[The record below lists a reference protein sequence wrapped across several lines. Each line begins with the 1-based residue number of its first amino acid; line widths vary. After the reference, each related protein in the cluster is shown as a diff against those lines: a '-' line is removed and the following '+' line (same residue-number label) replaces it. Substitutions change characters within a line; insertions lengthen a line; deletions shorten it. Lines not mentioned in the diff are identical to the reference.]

1 MLIWYSRNRN
11 RKSLIINLNRF
22 LIFLFIILLSL
33 IEEIV
38 ILFYF
43 ILFELRIPSNFKIF
57 FDFFFSFNFFNMFYI
72 IFLRRDRL
80 NFIIIL
86 NCRNFLRGCNIF
98 FLLFFFFF
106 FFFKKII
113 EFILIRRNKWF
124 FYYIILKFLPIF
136 F

>member
-11 RKSLIINLNRF
+11 RKSLIINLIRF
-22 LIFLFIILLSL
+22 LIFLFIIFNSL

-43 ILFELRIPSNFKIF
+43 ILFELRIPCNFKIF
-57 FDFFFSFNFFNMFYI
+57 FNFYFSFNFFNIFYI
-72 IFLRRDRL
+72 IFLRWDRL

-98 FLLFFFFF
+98 FLFLFFFF

>member
-1 MLIWYSRNRN
+1 MLIWYSRYRN
-11 RKSLIINLNRF
+11 RKSLIINLNRI
-22 LIFLFIILLSL
+22 LIFLFIIFISL

-43 ILFELRIPSNFKIF
+43 ILFELRIPCNFKIF
-57 FDFFFSFNFFNMFYI
+57 FNFFFSFNFFNIFYI

-98 FLLFFFFF
+98 FLLLFFFF

>member
-1 MLIWYSRNRN
+1 MLIWYSRYRN

-22 LIFLFIILLSL
+22 LIFLFIIFNSL

-43 ILFELRIPSNFKIF
+43 ILFELRIPCNFKIF
-57 FDFFFSFNFFNMFYI
+57 FNFYFSFNFFNIFYI

-98 FLLFFFFF
+98 FLLLFFFF

>member
-22 LIFLFIILLSL
+22 LIFLFIIFNSL

-43 ILFELRIPSNFKIF
+43 ILFELRIPCNFKIF
-57 FDFFFSFNFFNMFYI
+57 FNFYFSFNFFNIFYI

-98 FLLFFFFF
+98 FLLLFFFF